1 MTILQSQIKSDDPDF
16 LKNKKQLNIDLDLT
30 LKAVNLAMDGGGE
43 KLKERHENRGKMLP
57 RERVSKLLDPESG
70 FLEVGLTA
78 GYNMYNNACPSGA
91 IITGIGKIHNIDVM
105 VICNDS
111 TVKGGTYYPITV
123 KKHLRAQEIA
133 LENDLPCVYLVD
145 SGGANLPNQDE
156 VFADREHF
164 GRIFYNQAN
173 MSLSL
178 IHI

>member
-1 MTILQSQIKSDDPDF
+1 MTVLQSKIKPDSPEF
-16 LKNKKQLNIDLDLT
+16 QLNKKKLAIDLKLV
-30 LKAVNLAMDGGGE
+30 LKAVDKALDGGGD
-43 KLKERHENRGKMLP
+43 KLHDRHQKRGKMLP
-57 RERVSKLLDPESG
+57 RDRVSKLLDPGSF

-78 GYNMYNNACPSGA
+78 GYNMYDNACPSGG
-91 IITGIGKIHNIDVM
+91 IITGIGQVHGIEVM

-133 LENDLPCVYLVD
+133 MDNHLPCIYLVD

-164 GRIFYNQAN
+164 GRNYIFKFLVFDI
-173 MSLSL
+173 S
-178 IHI
+178 H